1 MTEENK
7 KIRYVSIAEVK
18 NILSKISKNRPEL
31 IYEQKIAF
39 EHAQKFAKL
48 PVKKTKS
55 LINEL
60 KKMDYLTEK
69 LVYKI
74 ADLLPTR
81 EEDVKTIFAK
91 EKVALDDEK
100 IKKIIETVG
109 KYYVE

>member
-55 LINEL
+55 CH
-60 KKMDYLTEK
+60 K
-69 LVYKI
+69 
-74 ADLLPTR
+74 
-81 EEDVKTIFAK
+81 
-91 EKVALDDEK
+91 
-100 IKKIIETVG
+100 
-109 KYYVE
+109 